1 MSALFLQCHHW
12 HTFQNTVHKQCL
24 SLSPT
29 RRKRPDMLREDTRVV
44 IAMFVFLTCFIIGIP
59 PIEVIATAAGF
70 LTKALPAF
78 LMISLVQIIYAVGMV
93 FSLVTLL
100 NHAGGRAFLER
111 FKIGKELVRLLK
123 HRGVSNHQGLRWLC
137 YEIKYHTIL
146 AVYGFLP
153 LTKKIGIARCVLYP
167 KPCAIGAVC
176 LGSIVKIYLLIY
188 PIRWGW
194 KLINGN

>member
-137 YEIKYHTIL
+137 YGGVRISSSHQKNRHSPMRAVPKAMRHRSGVPWLYCQDISAHLSDTLGMETHQRQLTSL
-146 AVYGFLP
+146 AQP
-153 LTKKIGIARCVLYP
+153 
-167 KPCAIGAVC
+167 
-176 LGSIVKIYLLIY
+176 
-188 PIRWGW
+188 
-194 KLINGN
+194 